1 MSEAPGTSLWKRL
14 SPYQLFKIGIFSV
27 LTVNLFVYLKEDVTA
42 YLYLDSGASLGAALE
57 AFAVTIDYVAWMVL
71 IVLFEYETSALAK
84 GKLSGAREYVLTG
97 LTAVC
102 YVVLVYASY
111 GYGVALYE
119 FYQYTPIETET
130 ACELVDEKFGYVNLQ
145 ARPVE
150 LTAENCGEFNDKQ
163 IYKSP
168 TDRLVA
174 SYESVV
180 ANKKLG
186 WVDVANAIAW
196 LIIVLI
202 FQFEILLKQADKL
215 TKHWLRICTA
225 TKVLMYLVLAANAV
239 YWTIYSAFIDSWDAW
254 LWLLAFVLIDLNL
267 MGWEDTTESHPDA
280 EPIPA
285 D

>member
-1 MSEAPGTSLWKRL
+1 MSEAPSTVTRKRL
-14 SPYQLFKIGIFSV
+14 SPYQFFKIGIFSI
-27 LTVNLFVYLKEDVTA
+27 LTVNLFIYLKEDVTA
-42 YLYLDSGASLGAALE
+42 YLYLESNASLGTVLE
-57 AFAVTIDYVAWMVL
+57 AFAVTIDYVAWMIL
-71 IVLFEYETSALAK
+71 IVLFEYEISALAK
-84 GKLSGAREYVLTG
+84 GKLHGAREYVLTG
-97 LTAVC
+97 MTAIC
-102 YVVLVYASY
+102 YLVLLYASY
-111 GYGVALYE
+111 GYAVALYE

-130 ACELVDEKFGYVNLQ
+130 ACKLVDDKYGYVNLQ

-150 LTAENCGEFNDKQ
+150 LTAENCGDFNEIQ
-163 IYKSP
+163 VYKSP
-168 TDRLVA
+168 TDRLIA
-174 SYESVV
+174 SHESVI

-202 FQFEILLKQADKL
+202 FQVEILLQQANRL
-215 TKHWLRICTA
+215 TKHWLKLCTA
-225 TKVLMYLVLAANAV
+225 TKVLMYLILAANAV

-267 MGWEDTTESHPDA
+267 LGWNDTTERHPAA